1 MCARRI
7 IRVEKRNVHVL
18 FRGTFTVPLS
28 FGISKRTRAIGESR
42 SGTRD
47 RRASIRIKI
56 DRVAREDST
65 SSTTEKNIKVS
76 LGKMFLSLSINFL
89 DLSPEC
95 RFPRVGR
102 ST

>member
-1 MCARRI
+1 MCSFAERSLFPFRLGFQNG
-7 IRVEKRNVHVL
+7 RVPSVKV
-18 FRGTFTVPLS
+18 VP
-28 FGISKRTRAIGESR
+28 G
-42 SGTRD
+42 RD